1 MTELNSADK
10 LDKQSDNIQPC
21 CTPFLIL
28 NQFIIP
34 CQGKSVRGNNS
45 PKAKDAY
52 WSYMMKADK
61 KRSWLFPT
69 LWLTLLPGGFK
80 CLEKGI
86 SLA

>member
-1 MTELNSADK
+1 MN
-10 LDKQSDNIQPC
+10 KQSDNIQPC

-28 NQFIIP
+28 NQFIIL
-34 CQGKSVRGNNS
+34 CQGKSVRDNNS
-45 PKAKDAY
+45 EAKDAY
-52 WSYMMKADK
+52 WSYMMKAAK

-80 CLEKGI
+80 RFEKGT